1 MASRIARAV
10 IISTKFTIRR
20 GVNLSKKKNKPK
32 FRCKSDA
39 QKKAI
44 AANYARMAAQKRHS
58 TPPSQQPKSQPK
70 KEFKLPLNNGGRRWN
85 IFRVPNSIL
94 GGKQDNDVHG
104 GLVLDEMND
113 NYLLVQ
119 VTHSPKK
126 GKRNNLQIRNLNSS
140 DFDKDGNLRQSFLE
154 RRLIV
159 SIDTKDGEQGI
170 DYRALNRQ
178 MNDLQFTEKEKQTI
192 IDELSHLSTA
202 EERYNKFVRLA
213 KQKAEAAAKAA
224 TEAAT
229 EAATDAE

>member
-1 MASRIARAV
+1 MPIGAETPLSAFRL
-10 IISTKFTIRR
+10 KMYR
-20 GVNLSKKKNKPK
+20 GVNLGKKRKQPK
-32 FRCKSDA
+32 FRCKSEA
-39 QKKAI
+39 QKRAI
-44 AANYARMAAQKRHS
+44 AANYARMAAQKKCS
-58 TPPSQQPKSQPK
+58 APPPQQPKPQSK

-94 GGKQDNDVHG
+94 GGKQDNDIHG

-202 EERYNKFVRLA
+202 EEKYNKFVRLA

-224 TEAAT
+224 KEAEKKNDT
-229 EAATDAE
+229 

>member
-1 MASRIARAV
+1 MPIGAEKPLSAFRLKIY
-10 IISTKFTIRR
+10 R
-20 GVNLSKKKNKPK
+20 GVNLGKKRKQAK
-32 FRCKSDA
+32 FRCKSEA
-39 QKKAI
+39 QKRAI
-44 AANYARMAAQKRHS
+44 AANYARMAAQKKRS
-58 TPPSQQPKSQPK
+58 DPPPQQPKPQPK

-202 EERYNKFVRLA
+202 EEKYNKFVRLA

-224 TEAAT
+224 KGTEKKNDT
-229 EAATDAE
+229 

>member
-1 MASRIARAV
+1 M
-10 IISTKFTIRR
+10 
-20 GVNLSKKKNKPK
+20 SKKRKQPK
-32 FRCKSDA
+32 FRCKSEA

-44 AANYARMAAQKRHS
+44 AANYARKAAQNKQQS
-58 TPPSQQPKSQPK
+58 KLPQPKA
-70 KEFKLPLNNGGRRWN
+70 KEIFKLPLKNGGKRWN
-85 IFRVPNSIL
+85 IYRVPNSIL
-94 GGKQDNDVHG
+94 GGKRDNDVHG

-126 GKRNNLQIRNLNSS
+126 GKRNNLQIRNMNSS
-140 DFDKDGNLRQSFLE
+140 DFDKDGNLRQSFLD

-202 EERYNKFVRLA
+202 EEKYNKFVRLA
-213 KQKAEAAAKAA
+213 KQKAEKKND
-224 TEAAT
+224 T
-229 EAATDAE
+229 

>member
-1 MASRIARAV
+1 M
-10 IISTKFTIRR
+10 
-20 GVNLSKKKNKPK
+20 SKKKNKPK

-58 TPPSQQPKSQPK
+58 TPPSQQPKPQPK

-126 GKRNNLQIRNLNSS
+126 GKDELDRLVQFVFLGNFIINGIRLPQRNLSVLL
-140 DFDKDGNLRQSFLE
+140 KMWTR
-154 RRLIV
+154 
-159 SIDTKDGEQGI
+159 
-170 DYRALNRQ
+170 
-178 MNDLQFTEKEKQTI
+178 
-192 IDELSHLSTA
+192 
-202 EERYNKFVRLA
+202 
-213 KQKAEAAAKAA
+213 
-224 TEAAT
+224 
-229 EAATDAE
+229 

>member
-1 MASRIARAV
+1 M
-10 IISTKFTIRR
+10 
-20 GVNLSKKKNKPK
+20 GKKRNKPK
-32 FRCKSDA
+32 FRCTSEA
-39 QKKAI
+39 QIKAI
-44 AANYARMAAQKRHS
+44 RANYARMAAQKKRS
-58 TPPSQQPKSQPK
+58 APPPQQPHPK

-104 GLVLDEMND
+104 GLVLDELND

-192 IDELSHLSTA
+192 LDELSHLSTA
-202 EERYNKFVRLA
+202 EEKYNKFVRLA
-213 KQKAEAAAKAA
+213 KQKAEAAAK
-224 TEAAT
+224 EAK
-229 EAATDAE
+229 EAEKKNDT

>member
-1 MASRIARAV
+1 MPIGAEKPLSAFRLKIY
-10 IISTKFTIRR
+10 R
-20 GVNLSKKKNKPK
+20 GVNLGKKRKQAK
-32 FRCKSDA
+32 FRCKSEA
-39 QKKAI
+39 QKRAI
-44 AANYARMAAQKRHS
+44 AANYARMAAQKKRS
-58 TPPSQQPKSQPK
+58 DPPPQQPKPQPK

-224 TEAAT
+224 KGTEKKNDT
-229 EAATDAE
+229 

>member
-1 MASRIARAV
+1 MPIGAEKPLSAFRLKIY
-10 IISTKFTIRR
+10 R
-20 GVNLSKKKNKPK
+20 GDNLGKKRKQAK
-32 FRCKSDA
+32 FRCKSEA
-39 QKKAI
+39 QKRAI
-44 AANYARMAAQKRHS
+44 AANYARMAAQKKRS
-58 TPPSQQPKSQPK
+58 DPPPQQPKPQPK

-202 EERYNKFVRLA
+202 EEKYNKFVRLA

-224 TEAAT
+224 KGTEKKNDT
-229 EAATDAE
+229 

>member
-1 MASRIARAV
+1 MPIGAEKPLSAFRLKIY
-10 IISTKFTIRR
+10 R
-20 GVNLSKKKNKPK
+20 GVNLGKKRNKPK
-32 FRCKSDA
+32 FRCTSEA
-39 QKKAI
+39 QIKAI
-44 AANYARMAAQKRHS
+44 RANYARMAAQKKRS
-58 TPPSQQPKSQPK
+58 APPPQQPKPQPK

-104 GLVLDEMND
+104 GLVLDELND

-192 IDELSHLSTA
+192 LDELSHLSTA
-202 EERYNKFVRLA
+202 EEKYNKFVRLA
-213 KQKAEAAAKAA
+213 KQKAEAAAK
-224 TEAAT
+224 EAK
-229 EAATDAE
+229 EAEKKNDT